1 MGKLLVSLIII
12 CHIIPPALC
21 QADHVI
27 DIPDDYIFYKD
38 YIGNK
43 SNCILANDILY
54 VVTSTNEDIKVQE
67 PISDTGI
74 IKKQYVL
81 AIDLNTNDIKVVGN
95 PGSYKAD
102 GYTFVNG
109 LMHDSNQLY
118 VKTSNRYNVYDTKTY
133 ALIRNCSSDIYTNSY
148 GIMHDGFM
156 YSTSMGAL
164 DKGLDNIGIMLK
176 EEIDAEY
183 TPDTKFMQP
192 RFFLPYKKYVTLF
205 GMDINESRTQD
216 NSQTGG
222 SKQIKYMK
230 EGYRSEFILQDWIYL
245 VAGDTLYAASA
256 FGTDFYIMSLQGD
269 SLSLHALSGFESI
282 RKSELEKNPGL
293 VRTPANK
300 FSRLSKMLYDNYTNN
315 ILFYFS
321 VSEASR
327 VNKDDNGFYLVW
339 SLADV
344 KEITGLRPIDY
355 VPLKLE
361 NNIITGIKLVNN
373 NDLQIREYDI
383 TTK

>member
-1 MGKLLVSLIII
+1 
-12 CHIIPPALC
+12 
-21 QADHVI
+21 
-27 DIPDDYIFYKD
+27 
-38 YIGNK
+38 
-43 SNCILANDILY
+43 
-54 VVTSTNEDIKVQE
+54 
-67 PISDTGI
+67 
-74 IKKQYVL
+74 
-81 AIDLNTNDIKVVGN
+81 
-95 PGSYKAD
+95 
-102 GYTFVNG
+102 
-109 LMHDSNQLY
+109 
-118 VKTSNRYNVYDTKTY
+118 
-133 ALIRNCSSDIYTNSY
+133 
-148 GIMHDGFM
+148 
-156 YSTSMGAL
+156 MGAL

-269 SLSLHALSGFESI
+269 SLSLHALSGFEII

-300 FSRLSKMLYDNYTNN
+300 YSRLSKMLYDNYTNN
-315 ILFYFS
+315 ILFYYS

-327 VNKDDNGFYLVW
+327 VNKDDNGFCLVW